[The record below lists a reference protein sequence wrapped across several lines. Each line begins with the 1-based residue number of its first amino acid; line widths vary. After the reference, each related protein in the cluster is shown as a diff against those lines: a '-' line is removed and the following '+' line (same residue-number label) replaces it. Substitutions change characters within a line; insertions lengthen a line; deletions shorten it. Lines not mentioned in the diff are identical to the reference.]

1 MRSAVEMVKE
11 AKNIVIASCGDVV
24 GNIVD
29 VKVNTRARTRWGM
42 CSYNRYTGNYIIE
55 LSSRILQDDM
65 PYDAAMST
73 AVHEVLHAC
82 NGALN
87 HGATWQ
93 YYAGRVTRNH
103 PELKIS
109 RETGAEEFG
118 LQDEQQKFHEKYAI
132 RCESCG
138 NTHYSSRLSK
148 AIKHPE
154 YYQCHYCHGKMVRV
168 K

>member
-55 LSSRILQDDM
+55 LSSRILQDDV
-65 PYDAAMST
+65 PYNAAMST
-73 AVHEVLHAC
+73 AVHEVLHTC
-82 NGALN
+82 KGSVN
-87 HGATWQ
+87 HGLQWRL
-93 YYAGRVTRNH
+93 YASRVMHDH

-109 RETGAEEFG
+109 RETSAEEFG
-118 LQDEQQKFHEKYAI
+118 LQDEQQKFHKKYAI
-132 RCESCG
+132 QCESCG

-154 YYQCHYCHGKMVRV
+154 YYRCHYCQGKMVRI